1 MTQIKS
7 ILLLIT
13 MTANFYSTALR
24 GNNYSD
30 SISGLRQCDATSW
43 VIFCVQLILSLALSI
58 ASALAV
64 RNNEYCVIAANLETK
79 SSLNVNESYSDSE
92 SDINVELDITLKY
105 TWSAIAR
112 LNLLII

>member
-1 MTQIKS
+1 
-7 ILLLIT
+7 

-30 SISGLRQCDATSW
+30 SISGLRQCDDTSW
-43 VIFCVQLILSLALSI
+43 VILCVQLLLSLALSI
-58 ASALAV
+58 GSALAV
-64 RNNEYCVIAANLETK
+64 RNNEYCVIAANFETK
-79 SSLNVNESYSDSE
+79 ASLNINESD

-105 TWSAIAR
+105 TWSTIAR